1 MLMSKSFYHK
11 ITDEQW
17 KIIEPHLPKPK
28 STGRP
33 GINPRTAFNAIF
45 WMLDSGAK
53 WRYMPKEFGN
63 WNSIYHIFRKWID
76 WGVFE
81 KILQSLVENVKKYFL
96 VEIDSTF
103 CKVHQHA
110 AGARKILGNQNIEV
124 SRGGKTTKIHALVNE
139 HFQLVGISLSG
150 GNVHDSEMAIKVLS
164 KVTLEG
170 KKILADKGYCS
181 EEIRNFI
188 SQEKAEVCI
197 PDKSNAVVI
206 HNFDKELYK
215 SRNIIE
221 RFFQRIKNY
230 RHVATRYDKLS
241 NCFLNFIILAAV
253 MIQI

>member
-17 KIIEPHLPKPK
+17 KIIEQHLPKPK

-53 WRYMPKEFGN
+53 WRYMPKEFG
-63 WNSIYHIFRKWID
+63 SIYHIFRKWID

-81 KILQSLVENVKKYFL
+81 KILQSLVENSRKYFL

-139 HFQLVGISLSG
+139 HFQLVGISLS
-150 GNVHDSEMAIKVLS
+150 

-197 PDKSNAVVI
+197 PDKSNAIVI
-206 HNFDKELYK
+206 HNLDKELYK

>member
-28 STGRP
+28 SKGRP

-63 WNSIYHIFRKWID
+63 WNSIYHIFRKWSD

-81 KILQSLVENVKKYFL
+81 KILQSYSRKYFL

>member
-1 MLMSKSFYHK
+1 MSETFYHK

-81 KILQSLVENVKKYFL
+81 NILQSLVENSRKYL
-96 VEIDSTF
+96 IDSTF

>member
-1 MLMSKSFYHK
+1 MSKSFYHK

-81 KILQSLVENVKKYFL
+81 KILQSLVENSRKYFL

-110 AGARKILGNQNIEV
+110 AVARKILGNQNIEV

>member
-1 MLMSKSFYHK
+1 MSKSFYHK

-28 STGRP
+28 STGRR

-63 WNSIYHIFRKWID
+63 WNSIYHIFRKWND

-81 KILQSLVENVKKYFL
+81 KILQSLVENSRKYFL

-188 SQEKAEVCI
+188 SQEKAEVSI
-197 PDKSNAVVI
+197 PDKSNAVII

-241 NCFLNFIILAAV
+241 NCFLNFIILATV

>member
-1 MLMSKSFYHK
+1 MENY
-11 ITDEQW
+11 
-17 KIIEPHLPKPK
+17 
-28 STGRP
+28 
-33 GINPRTAFNAIF
+33 RTALAETKIHRTTGYKSPNCFQCNFLDVGFRSKMAIYAEGIWKLEQHLSYFSQVDRLGSFWKNFAVFGWEQQKIFSRRNWFNV
-45 WMLDSGAK
+45 LQGSST
-53 WRYMPKEFGN
+53 RRRSTQNFGK
-63 WNSIYHIFRKWID
+63 S
-76 WGVFE
+76 
-81 KILQSLVENVKKYFL
+81 KYR
-96 VEIDSTF
+96 
-103 CKVHQHA
+103 
-110 AGARKILGNQNIEV
+110 G

>member
-1 MLMSKSFYHK
+1 MENY
-11 ITDEQW
+11 
-17 KIIEPHLPKPK
+17 
-28 STGRP
+28 
-33 GINPRTAFNAIF
+33 RTALAETKIHRTTGYKSPNCFQCNFLDVGFRSKMAIY
-45 WMLDSGAK
+45 A
-53 WRYMPKEFGN
+53 EGN

-81 KILQSLVENVKKYFL
+81 KILQSLVENSRKYFL

-110 AGARKILGNQNIEV
+110 AGARKILENQNIEV

-139 HFQLVGISLSG
+139 HSQLVGISLSG

>member
-1 MLMSKSFYHK
+1 MSKSFYHK

-28 STGRP
+28 FTGRP

-53 WRYMPKEFGN
+53 WRYLPKEFGN

-81 KILQSLVENVKKYFL
+81 KILQSLIENSRKYFL

>member
-1 MLMSKSFYHK
+1 MSKSFYHK

-17 KIIEPHLPKPK
+17 KIIEAHLPKPK

-81 KILQSLVENVKKYFL
+81 KILQSLVENSRKYFL

-164 KVTLEG
+164 TVTLEG

>member
-81 KILQSLVENVKKYFL
+81 KILQSYSRKYFL

>member
-1 MLMSKSFYHK
+1 
-11 ITDEQW
+11 
-17 KIIEPHLPKPK
+17 
-28 STGRP
+28 
-33 GINPRTAFNAIF
+33 
-45 WMLDSGAK
+45 
-53 WRYMPKEFGN
+53 MPKEFGN

-81 KILQSLVENVKKYFL
+81 KILQSLVENSRKYFL

>member
-1 MLMSKSFYHK
+1 MLFRS
-11 ITDEQW
+11 
-17 KIIEPHLPKPK
+17 
-28 STGRP
+28 
-33 GINPRTAFNAIF
+33 
-45 WMLDSGAK
+45 
-53 WRYMPKEFGN
+53 RYMPKEFGN

-81 KILQSLVENVKKYFL
+81 KILQSLVENSRKYFL

-197 PDKSNAVVI
+197 ADKSNAVVI
-206 HNFDKELYK
+206 HNFDKEFYK

-221 RFFQRIKNY
+221 RYFQRIKNY